1 MSSSLL
7 NCEVL
12 KLNSLRENNQKF
24 VQVLCEQL
32 VMVNTAS
39 ASKQSGLP
47 LCLRNQLLWE
57 DVLSLAWQS
66 WNYFNWKA
74 VLAWIILQSFSPIM
88 PVKVIS
94 IVQWKGT
101 FSPFFSEKKKKK
113 RFHISEFPSLLWLHL
128 QVVSHVSHYHPF
140 NGKTSRVL
148 EEQKKRN
155 CSACIWEGKRGNK
168 QLKKRYL
175 AFKFSKAY
183 GTDMLLSANIWKT
196 SA

>member
-1 MSSSLL
+1 MRGCAEPSLAVMKLLQLKSCVSMNYSS
-7 NCEVL
+7 
-12 KLNSLRENNQKF
+12 KFFTNN
-24 VQVLCEQL
+24 
-32 VMVNTAS
+32 
-39 ASKQSGLP
+39 ASKGNINSSMK
-47 LCLRNQLLWE
+47 RNILSIFFWE
-57 DVLSLAWQS
+57 
-66 WNYFNWKA
+66 
-74 VLAWIILQSFSPIM
+74 
-88 PVKVIS
+88 
-94 IVQWKGT
+94 
-101 FSPFFSEKKKKK
+101 KKKK
-113 RFHISEFPSLLWLHL
+113 RFHISEFPSLLWLRL

-155 CSACIWEGKRGNK
+155 CSAYIWEGKRGNK